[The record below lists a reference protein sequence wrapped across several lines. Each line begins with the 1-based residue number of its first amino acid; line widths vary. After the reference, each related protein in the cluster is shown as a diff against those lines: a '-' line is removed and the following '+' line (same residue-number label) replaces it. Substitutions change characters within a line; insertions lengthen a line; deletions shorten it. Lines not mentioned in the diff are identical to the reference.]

1 MGLDAGWVRLVLEA
15 RDVPAVEW
23 HLMIRKFQ
31 IMHRARE
38 AARK

>member
-1 MGLDAGWVRLVLEA
+1 MGLDAGWVRLVLES
-15 RDVPAVEW
+15 RNVPADEW
-23 HLMIRKFQ
+23 YPMIRKFQ